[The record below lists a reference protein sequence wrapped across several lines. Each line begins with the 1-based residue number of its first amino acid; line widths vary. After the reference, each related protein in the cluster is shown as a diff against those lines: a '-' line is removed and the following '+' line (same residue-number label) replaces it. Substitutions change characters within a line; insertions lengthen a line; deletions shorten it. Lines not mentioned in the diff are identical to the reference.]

1 LYGLQDII
9 DTLPQPATHRILRMV
24 TGVLQRELRGNDI
37 IGRWTDTSFIVM
49 LPATVGSA
57 ARRIFE
63 RIFIALSQPV
73 SMEQYDI
80 TVNLDPKVGGAVYS
94 NEITFEEFLEQAT
107 SALEQSRRDNT
118 GFINIWEMKNPFWV
132 QDEGK

>member
-1 LYGLQDII
+1 
-9 DTLPQPATHRILRMV
+9 
-24 TGVLQRELRGNDI
+24 
-37 IGRWTDTSFIVM
+37 
-49 LPATVGSA
+49 
-57 ARRIFE
+57 
-63 RIFIALSQPV
+63 
-73 SMEQYDI
+73 
-80 TVNLDPKVGGAVYS
+80 VGGAVYS